1 MDQQL
6 LVWEMVLL
14 SSKKQLQVVG
24 MDGRGVYTKNRG
36 KRRWLSSPEPRHTA
50 VGSEKLKTG
59 LQTGKM
65 AYDHET

>member
-14 SSKKQLQVVG
+14 SSEKQLQVVE
-24 MDGRGVYTKNRG
+24 MDGGGVYTKNRS
-36 KRRWLSSPEPRHTA
+36 KRRRLSGPKPRHTA
-50 VGSEKLKTG
+50 DSSEKSRIG

-65 AYDHET
+65 AYDHKT